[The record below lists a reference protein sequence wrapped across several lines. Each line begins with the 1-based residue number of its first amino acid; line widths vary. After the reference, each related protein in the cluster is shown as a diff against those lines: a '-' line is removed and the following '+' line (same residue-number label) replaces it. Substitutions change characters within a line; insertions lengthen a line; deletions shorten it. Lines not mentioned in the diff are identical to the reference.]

1 MVEAQSEEQR
11 LAALFAPLIQDK
23 MAWEATFTE
32 EEKAE
37 GAKFEQELKDQ
48 PEKLQAFMAEID
60 AAFTGAD
67 ADSDGQLSRDEFK
80 TFVTT
85 MNANGVAR
93 GLKNRDT
100 TDEFIDLVYPCFKAF
115 NLETDGVTKIEILTI
130 LNKINNQ

>member
-48 PEKLQAFMAEID
+48 PEKL
-60 AAFTGAD
+60 
-67 ADSDGQLSRDEFK
+67 
-80 TFVTT
+80 
-85 MNANGVAR
+85 
-93 GLKNRDT
+93 
-100 TDEFIDLVYPCFKAF
+100 
-115 NLETDGVTKIEILTI
+115 
-130 LNKINNQ
+130 